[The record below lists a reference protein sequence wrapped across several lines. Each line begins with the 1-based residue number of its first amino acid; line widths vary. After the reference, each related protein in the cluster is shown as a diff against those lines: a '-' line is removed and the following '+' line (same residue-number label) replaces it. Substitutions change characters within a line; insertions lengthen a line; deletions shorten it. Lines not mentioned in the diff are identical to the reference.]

1 MVRGFK
7 LYGTVLYGTVR
18 YCTVGTVQ
26 YGTVLYC
33 TVLYKSVTDR
43 RKMVTDLLKTLYSIT
58 SDWILSTLKDIY
70 FYMTS
75 EYQVPPASVPLA
87 EPCKA
92 DDPHLLG
99 LDPGLPGHSGA
110 VLQCRQSGGQEVD
123 GDEAGE
129 Y

>member
-1 MVRGFK
+1 MAVANLPC
-7 LYGTVLYGTVR
+7 LYIFTKVAMCLPGVR
-18 YCTVGTVQ
+18 YLPYYWYTRCCIGNNHI
-26 YGTVLYC
+26 
-33 TVLYKSVTDR
+33 KN
-43 RKMVTDLLKTLYSIT
+43 
-58 SDWILSTLKDIY
+58 WILSTLKDIY

-87 EPCKA
+87 EPGQV